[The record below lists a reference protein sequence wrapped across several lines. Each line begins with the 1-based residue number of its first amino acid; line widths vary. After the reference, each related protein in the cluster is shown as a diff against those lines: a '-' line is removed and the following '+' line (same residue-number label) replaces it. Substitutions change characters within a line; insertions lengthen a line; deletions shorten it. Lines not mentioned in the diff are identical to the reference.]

1 MVWPLVRLGTH
12 SRNRAALE
20 KRRAEKCSVSRRD
33 EGPTLPLR
41 FEAARHRSV
50 DLLPGHR
57 THWAGIHEVNEELLR
72 SGAEGSQR

>member
-33 EGPTLPLR
+33 EGPHCPYDSKQRGTEVLIYFQGTALTG
-41 FEAARHRSV
+41 
-50 DLLPGHR
+50 PGYMK
-57 THWAGIHEVNEELLR
+57 
-72 SGAEGSQR
+72 